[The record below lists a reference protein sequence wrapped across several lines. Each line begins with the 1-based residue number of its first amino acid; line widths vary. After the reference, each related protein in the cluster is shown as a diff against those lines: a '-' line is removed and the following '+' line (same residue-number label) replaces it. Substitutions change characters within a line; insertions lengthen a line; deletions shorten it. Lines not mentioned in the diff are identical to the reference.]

1 MGAYLEDGGLN
12 YAPVVE
18 AVLHNPLRTRLVR
31 LKLLIDTGFQG
42 SVLIPLS
49 EYLKLGLNLFEE
61 GEAVAVAAA
70 GAEVRLRVARGILEI
85 EGVGMECRVYTTLGV
100 RRALLGREVLKRLGM
115 LYKPPDTLRI
125 PL

>member
-1 MGAYLEDGGLN
+1 VGAYLEDEGLN

-18 AVLHNPLRTRLVR
+18 AVLRNPLGTRLVR

-42 SVLIPLS
+42 GVLIPLS
-49 EYLKLGLNLFEE
+49 DYLKLGLNLFEE
-61 GEAVAVAAA
+61 GEAVAVTAA
-70 GAEVRLRVARGILEI
+70 GAEVRLRVARGVLEI
-85 EGVGMECRVYTTLGV
+85 KGVGMECRVYTTLGV